1 MTRRADSPPAVS
13 RRPHAGS
20 RWLAAIGRRLCSS
33 LSSRLLPAALFA
45 LLAVSKTQRL
55 AGEIMSSAPVGTG
68 PSDRDP
74 FLLATSWAHQCLTI
88 LFLATVSAIYLLR
101 RDRVGPRATLPWT
114 LVALGGAYS
123 PPALA
128 LLPRTIHEPAFLLL
142 ADALMVGGVALSW
155 AALWTLRQCFGI
167 LPEARGLVTG
177 GPYRFVR
184 HPVYA
189 GEYLS
194 VLGMALPGLSPLSL
208 GLFLLFC
215 LLQSLRARQEEAALS
230 ALFPASAAYRRRTPA
245 LLPRLPATHPGR
257 ERPGLPAPLAW
268 EPNPAVR
275 PEPAVRT

>member
-1 MTRRADSPPAVS
+1 MRTIPPSAFAP
-13 RRPHAGS
+13 RPRAGS
-20 RWLAAIGRRLCSS
+20 RCLAAIGRRLWLS
-33 LSSRLLPAALFA
+33 LSTRLLPAALFT

-55 AGEIMSSAPVGTG
+55 AEEITSSGFGGPG

-74 FLLATSWAHQCLTI
+74 FLLATSWAHQSLTI

-101 RDRVGPRATLPWT
+101 RQRVGPRATLPWT

-123 PPALA
+123 PTALA

-155 AALWTLRQCFGI
+155 AALWTLRRCFGI
-167 LPEARGLVTG
+167 LPEARGLVSS
-177 GPYRFVR
+177 GPYRHVR

-194 VLGMALPGLSPLSL
+194 VLGMTLPSLSPLSV

-215 LLQSLRARQEEAALS
+215 LLQALRARREEAALS
-230 ALFPASAAYRRRTPA
+230 ALFPAYTAYRRRTPA
-245 LLPRLPATHPGR
+245 LLPRLPALPRGRSRASLPGTV
-257 ERPGLPAPLAW
+257 AW
-268 EPNPAVR
+268 DPQGTVRPAVR
-275 PEPAVRT
+275 P